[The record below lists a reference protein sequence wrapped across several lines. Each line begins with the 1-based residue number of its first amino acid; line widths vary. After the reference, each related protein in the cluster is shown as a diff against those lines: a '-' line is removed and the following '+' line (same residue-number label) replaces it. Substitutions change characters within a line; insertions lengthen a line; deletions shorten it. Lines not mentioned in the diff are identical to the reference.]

1 MINKYDWNY
10 ERYRTRDL
18 LLEYDEAIMMPEAP
32 IQKNINMIYPWENIM
47 LNALI
52 KQLYTIA
59 NNSGYTGTKEDFKT
73 QFGSYLQSKQTIF
86 DTIDNFPEIGD
97 INKLYFDTEEKIL
110 YYWDNG
116 YYPINALL
124 IENSIL
130 NAGTSID

>member
-1 MINKYDWNY
+1 MCNNRKL
-10 ERYRTRDL
+10 TRDL
-18 LLEYDEAIMMPEAP
+18 LLEYDF
-32 IQKNINMIYPWENIM
+32 NIIPPRPRAAGLGMVYPWENII
-47 LNALI
+47 LNTLT

-59 NNSGYTGTKEDFKT
+59 NNSGYAGTEEDFKT
-73 QFGSYLQSKQTIF
+73 QFGSYLQSKQTVF
-86 DTIDNFPEIGD
+86 GTTEDFPEIGEL
-97 INKLYFDTEEKIL
+97 NKLYFDTEEKIL